1 MGVVDM
7 CGYVR
12 MWWICMGVMDVSVLV
27 VHFVCTLT
35 SEPRAAMPSQC
46 RPKEGLT
53 WNVATKGHPIT
64 RSRCSSAWSCD
75 VKNGHAM

>member
-35 SEPRAAMPSQC
+35 SEPRANLECSDKRTPYHEVKMFISM
-46 RPKEGLT
+46 
-53 WNVATKGHPIT
+53 VM
-64 RSRCSSAWSCD
+64 RCEEWSCD
-75 VKNGHAM
+75 VKHGHVM